1 MACRE
6 RDGNPAKIM
15 TNNSKHDN
23 INSKHDKNNSKHD
36 NIDVNKI
43 RSTHFRI
50 IIVSQI
56 FYRMSYIDRLCLIYE
71 ELLKSDLVGA
81 HIDHHHHHHDVSHNK
96 QNNLHGNDQSSK
108 SNSSSMVSS
117 SSSSSSSS
125 LPSSSIS
132 LARCAPLKL
141 KLASTY
147 GPHVC
152 SLGQA
157 SSSSSSSSS
166 SL

>member
-23 INSKHDKNNSKHD
+23 NNSKHDNNNSKHD

-71 ELLKSDLVGA
+71 ELLKSDLLGA
-81 HIDHHHHHHDVSHNK
+81 HVDHHHHHHHHHDVVSHNK
-96 QNNLHGNDQSSK
+96 QNNLNGNDQSSK

-117 SSSSSSSS
+117 SSSSSS
-125 LPSSSIS
+125 IS
-132 LARCAPLKL
+132 LAKCAPLKL

-157 SSSSSSSSS
+157 SSS
-166 SL
+166 

>member
-15 TNNSKHDN
+15 TN
-23 INSKHDKNNSKHD
+23 NSKHDKNNSKHD

-71 ELLKSDLVGA
+71 ELLKSDLLGA
-81 HIDHHHHHHDVSHNK
+81 HIDHHHHHHDDVSHNK

-108 SNSSSMVSS
+108 SNSSSMVS

-157 SSSSSSSSS
+157 SSSSS
-166 SL
+166 L

>member
-1 MACRE
+1 MKNFVGYYKTKWLAYKHGEMACRE

-23 INSKHDKNNSKHD
+23 NNSKHD

-71 ELLKSDLVGA
+71 ELLKSDLLGA
-81 HIDHHHHHHDVSHNK
+81 HIDHHHHYHDDSHN
-96 QNNLHGNDQSSK
+96 NLSSK
-108 SNSSSMVSS
+108 SNVNSMVSS
-117 SSSSSSSS
+117 S
-125 LPSSSIS
+125 SSSIS

-152 SLGQA
+152 SLGQTT
-157 SSSSSSSSS
+157 SS
-166 SL
+166 